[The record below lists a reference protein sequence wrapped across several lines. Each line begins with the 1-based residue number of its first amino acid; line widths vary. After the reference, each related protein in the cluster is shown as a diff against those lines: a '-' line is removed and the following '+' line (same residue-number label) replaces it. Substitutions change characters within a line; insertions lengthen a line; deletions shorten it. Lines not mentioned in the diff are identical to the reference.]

1 MTLRT
6 AHLENAAALLALHRR
21 ASYFWEE
28 DREQLDAH
36 PDVFGVDEDALASG
50 DVRAAEGEDG
60 RIIGFATVR
69 RGTDRHCVLEDLF
82 VEPDEMR
89 TGIGRTLVEDAADR
103 AAAAGCGVMWVT
115 GASRT
120 RGFYERVGFRL
131 TGPAVTQF
139 GPALRFRRTLAG

>member
-1 MTLRT
+1 MTVRT
-6 AHLENAAALLALHRR
+6 AHPEDAAALLALHRR
-21 ASYFWEE
+21 ASYIWEE

-36 PDVFGVDEDALASG
+36 PEVFGADRDALAAG
-50 DVRAAEGEDG
+50 QVRVAVGEGE

-69 RGTDRHCVLEDLF
+69 PGADRQCELEDLF

-89 TGIGRTLVEDAADR
+89 RGIGRALVEDAADR
-103 AAAAGCGVMWVT
+103 SAAAGCEVMWVT
-115 GASRT
+115 GAPRT
-120 RGFYERVGFRL
+120 REFYERLEFRL